1 MKRLLQ
7 QSAFLAVILLS
18 LLVLSSTAPA
28 QQADKVR
35 DGVFV
40 HISHGA
46 DSPHRLLMALKLA
59 LTMAE
64 GQKDV
69 LVYCDI
75 EAVKVLTKDA
85 KAITFEPFPSSH
97 ELLNR
102 LKELNVTVLACPT
115 CMKVAHVEAS
125 ALRPGVQ
132 VAQRDLFFS
141 FTKGRILSLD
151 Y

>member
-7 QSAFLAVILLS
+7 YSAFLAVILLS
-18 LLVLSSTAPA
+18 SLVLSTTASA

-35 DGVFV
+35 DGVFL

-46 DSPHRLLMALKLA
+46 DAPHRLLMALKMA
-59 LTMAE
+59 VTMAE
-64 GQKDV
+64 GDRDV

-75 EAVKVLTKDA
+75 EAV
-85 KAITFEPFPSSH
+85 TFEPFPSSV
-97 ELLNR
+97 ELLSR
-102 LKELNVTVLACPT
+102 LAELKVKVLACPT

-125 ALRPGVQ
+125 ALRAGVQ

>member
-7 QSAFLAVILLS
+7 YSAFLAVILLS
-18 LLVLSSTAPA
+18 SLVLSTTASA

-35 DGVFV
+35 DGVFL

-46 DSPHRLLMALKLA
+46 DAPHRLLMALKMA
-59 LTMAE
+59 VTMAE
-64 GQKDV
+64 GDRDV

-85 KAITFEPFPSSH
+85 EAVTFEPFPSSV
-97 ELLNR
+97 ELLSR
-102 LKELNVTVLACPT
+102 LAELKVKVLACPT

-125 ALRPGVQ
+125 ALRAGVQ